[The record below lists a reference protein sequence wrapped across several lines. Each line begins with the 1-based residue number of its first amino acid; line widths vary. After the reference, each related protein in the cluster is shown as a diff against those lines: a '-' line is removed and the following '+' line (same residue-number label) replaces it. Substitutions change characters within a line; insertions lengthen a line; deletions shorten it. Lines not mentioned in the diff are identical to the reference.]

1 MTLEEQA
8 EAWVMPFEN
17 GRHLVRT
24 RDWLVELDPG
34 AGEALRIAALTHDV
48 ERNFPGGPRQPANV
62 PANDR
67 AYRDA
72 HQARSAELVTTWLL
86 AHRANPA
93 LIREVAGLVRV
104 HEWGGSPA
112 ADLLQAADSI
122 SFLETTALHAGNWI
136 REGRY
141 TRERTEE
148 QLKWMLD
155 RIRVPE
161 ARRLAQPFFDA
172 AFAELSSDEAGDLSG
187 R

>member
-1 MTLEEQA
+1 M
-8 EAWVMPFEN
+8 
-17 GRHLVRT
+17 
-24 RDWLVELDPG
+24 
-34 AGEALRIAALTHDV
+34 
-48 ERNFPGGPRQPANV
+48 

-148 QLKWMLD
+148 QLRYAAMDVDKI
-155 RIRVPE
+155 IRKYPE
-161 ARRLAQPFFDA
+161 VVNAVLTVGGRQGEKNKAEFYVFLKPFGERKISTIDFKEQIRKALKDHGATCPDPTGQPTQHPTARWVFH
-172 AFAELSSDEAGDLSG
+172 SCVGIHV
-187 R
+187 

>member
-1 MTLEEQA
+1 
-8 EAWVMPFEN
+8 MPFEN

-148 QLKWMLD
+148 QLNWMLD
-155 RIRVPE
+155 RIRVPK
-161 ARRLAQPFFDA
+161 ARPLARPFFDA
-172 AFAELSSDEAGDLSG
+172 AVRRLGAD
-187 R
+187 